1 MTAIDRRRL
10 LAASAAA
17 GLASAAPRLAL
28 ADILPK
34 PPVASVRPVTET
46 LHGVTLA
53 DPYRWMENPADPEWA
68 PYLAGQNAYARALL
82 ARIPGRD
89 ALEAKIEAVSGALA
103 AVSAVQ
109 SAGPY
114 VFTELRPVG
123 ANSFRLYVREG
134 LAGQDRLLVDP
145 DAMASAGKHYALD
158 YWTASPDGKLVAYG
172 LSEGGSENSV
182 LHFLETATGR
192 VLPDTLDR
200 AQFGPASWAPD
211 GSGVFINRLKEG
223 TKHGD
228 PDHYLDSVCW
238 FHRLGADPAADAKVL
253 GHGLDPAVPIEQISF
268 PLVVAQA
275 GSDLALGVVARGV
288 QNEVDIYVSPLDAAM
303 AGKPA
308 WRPVCTSADDVTGV
322 ALVGRD
328 DFYLLT
334 HKDAPRYRV
343 VRTRG
348 ASPRFAAATPAAPQ
362 GEAVI
367 KSIAGARDGV
377 YVQTLNGGVSGLFRV
392 GPDGARTPVR
402 LPFEGSIAFV
412 STDPLADGCWFQIE
426 GWVRPPVIC
435 HAAPDGSVTLT
446 DLAPKPNIDV
456 SRYDSTEVRV
466 KARDGAMVPLSIV
479 YAKGLRRDGEAP
491 LLLDAYGA
499 YGIDQDAGFI
509 ARVLPWLDLG
519 GVFAVA
525 HVRGGGELGEAWHL
539 AGMKLTKPNTWRD
552 AIDCAEHLIAERWTG
567 KGKIAVEGGS
577 AGGIMVGR
585 FLTERPDLVTVAI
598 SQVGVSNATRA
609 EFSENGPDNVPEF
622 GTVKDPEGFK
632 GLLEMDAYQ
641 HVKNGVAYPAVLL
654 TTGANDPRV
663 APWEAGK
670 MAARLQA
677 ATSSKKPVILRVE
690 TDAGHGIGS
699 TRKQRD
705 EETADT
711 YAFILWQTGDPRF
724 QPTAG

>member
-1 MTAIDRRRL
+1 MNAIDRRRL
-10 LAASAAA
+10 LAATGAA
-17 GLASAAPRLAL
+17 GLAAAAPRFAF
-28 ADILPK
+28 ADAAPK

-46 LHGVTLA
+46 LHGVSIT

-68 PYLAGQNAYARALL
+68 SYLAGQNAHARAVL
-82 ARIPGRD
+82 ASIPGRD
-89 ALEAKIEAVSGALA
+89 ALAAKISGVSGALA
-103 AVSAVQ
+103 AVSTVQ

-114 VFTELRPVG
+114 VFTELRPLG
-123 ANSFRLYVREG
+123 ANSFRLFVRKG
-134 LAGQDRLLVDP
+134 LAGADRLLLDP
-145 DAMASAGKHYALD
+145 DAMATSGVHYALD
-158 YWTASPDGKLVAYG
+158 YWAASPDGRLVAYG
-172 LSEGGSENSV
+172 VSEGGSENSV
-182 LHFLETATGR
+182 LHFMETATGK
-192 VLPDTLDR
+192 VLPDALDR
-200 AQFGPASWAPD
+200 AQFGQPSWIPD
-211 GSGVFINRLKEG
+211 GTGVFVNRLKEG

-228 PDHYLDSVCW
+228 PDHYQDSVCW
-238 FHRLGADPAADAKVL
+238 FHRIGTDPATDVKVMTR
-253 GHGLDPAVPIEQISF
+253 GLDPAVPIEAISF
-268 PLVVAQA
+268 PAVAAQA
-275 GSDLALGVVARGV
+275 GSNLALGLVIRGV
-288 QNEVDIYVSPLDAAM
+288 QNELDLYVSPLDAAI
-303 AGKPA
+303 AGKPV
-308 WRPVCTSADDVTGV
+308 WKNICTSADDVTGI

-328 DFYLLT
+328 DLYLLT

-343 VRTRG
+343 VRAKGDAPTFSA
-348 ASPRFAAATPAAPQ
+348 ASPVEPQ
-362 GEAVI
+362 GEVVI
-367 KSIAGARDGV
+367 KSISGARDGV
-377 YVQTLNGGVSGLFRV
+377 YVQTLNGGVSGLFRIA
-392 GPDGARTPVR
+392 PDGTKTPVK

-426 GWVRPPVIC
+426 GWVRPPVVC
-435 HAAPDGSVTLT
+435 RAAPDGSITLT
-446 DLAPKPNIDV
+446 DLSPKPDIDIAP
-456 SRYDSTEVRV
+456 YDSAEVRV
-466 KARDGAMVPLSIV
+466 KARDGVMVPLSIV
-479 YAKGLRRDGEAP
+479 FRRGLARDGAAP

-499 YGIDQDAGFI
+499 YGIDQDAAFI
-509 ARVLPWLDLG
+509 PRVLPWLDLG

-539 AGMKLTKPNTWRD
+539 AGQKLTKPNTWRD
-552 AIDCAEHLIAERWTG
+552 AIDCAEYLIADHWTE

-622 GTVKDPEGFK
+622 GTVKDPDGFK

-641 HVKNGVAYPAVLL
+641 HVKNGAPYPAVLL

-670 MAARLQA
+670 MTARLQA
-677 ATSSKKPVILRVE
+677 ATSSGKPVILRVE

-705 EETADT
+705 DETADT

-724 QPTAG
+724 KPPSA